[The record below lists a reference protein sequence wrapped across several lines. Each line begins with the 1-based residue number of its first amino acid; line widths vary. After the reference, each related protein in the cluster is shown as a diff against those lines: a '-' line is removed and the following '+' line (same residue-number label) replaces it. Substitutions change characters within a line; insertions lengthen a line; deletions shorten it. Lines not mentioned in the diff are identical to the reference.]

1 MTDTPALEGMQ
12 KIHAQLD
19 DLRTQVA
26 ELAKQMATVMSG
38 GSVVLVN
45 AFDATAVTA
54 PPTTYTVEAAE
65 ITLQPGEHYAGLVL
79 DATTGAPSYHL
90 ILLPGEADDMAWEDA
105 RKWAEDHGGTLPTRQ
120 EQSLDESDLGLAQFQ
135 SQEFETVLKHERG
148 HAAKTAG
155 GP

>member
-19 DLRTQVA
+19 ELRTQVA

-65 ITLQPGEHYAGLVL
+65 ITLQPGERVQTQLVL
-79 DATTGAPSYHL
+79 VWRTGLCQFCVEPVLRRRPPDLRQPHQRVSCSGRPQIERL
-90 ILLPGEADDMAWEDA
+90 IL
-105 RKWAEDHGGTLPTRQ
+105 
-120 EQSLDESDLGLAQFQ
+120 QF
-135 SQEFETVLKHERG
+135 F
-148 HAAKTAG
+148 
-155 GP
+155 